1 MSADLLTAVQVG
13 QLLDVDTST
22 IYRMAGDGRLPAV
35 RVGRQWRFPADRL
48 AASLEAG
55 IAATATTPR
64 AAAPDTDAAPTPASP
79 VMETVVDLVAE
90 SLGVM
95 MVVTDMRGRPRT
107 HVANPCPW
115 FAEHA
120 ADPDVLADC
129 VDEWRAMAADPDL
142 APRFRVGRH
151 GFLCARTFVRS
162 GTQLVGMVLAG
173 GVAPD
178 AATGDGFHPLDDAGR
193 AQALRMLPRVAA
205 SLSRLTTPLP
215 TRSTP

>member
-1 MSADLLTAVQVG
+1 MSADLLTAAQVG

-22 IYRMAGDGRLPAV
+22 VYRMAGDGRLPAV

-48 AASLEAG
+48 AASLEVG

-64 AAAPDTDAAPTPASP
+64 APTPAAAGATPSASP

-95 MVVTDMRGRPRT
+95 MVVTDMQGRPRT

-115 FAEHA
+115 FAERA
-120 ADPDVLADC
+120 EEPEVLADC
-129 VDEWRAMAADPDL
+129 VDEWRVMAADPDL
-142 APRFRVGRH
+142 VPRFRVGRH

-178 AATGDGFHPLDDAGR
+178 ATGDDGFHHLDDAGR
-193 AQALRMLPRVAA
+193 DQALRMLPRVAA